1 MSRPSPSDVAFSPS
15 VKAEQARRGSR
26 AAYARMEQGEGW
38 ETRVTPDLAD
48 FLAERDSFYLGT
60 ASAAGRPYIQHR
72 GGPPGFVRVLDERT
86 LGFAD
91 LRGNR
96 QYITLGNLAENDQ
109 AILFFMDY
117 EGRRRI
123 KIWGRA
129 RVVEDDAKLLAR
141 LAPRGMGQSPA
152 LSGGAPSYPRGATA
166 RPERAIV
173 FHVEAWDVN
182 CPQHIPRKIDA
193 AAVEAVTDRLERRI
207 RELEEENRRLRS
219 SAGRDEVKT

>member
-1 MSRPSPSDVAFSPS
+1 MSRPSPSDVAFTPS

-129 RVVEDDAKLLAR
+129 QAIEDDDELLAR
-141 LAPRGMGQSPA
+141 LTPA
-152 LSGGAPSYPRGATA
+152 GSSA

-193 AAVEAVTDRLERRI
+193 AAAEAARDQLERRI

-219 SAGRDEVKT
+219 SAGRSEVKT